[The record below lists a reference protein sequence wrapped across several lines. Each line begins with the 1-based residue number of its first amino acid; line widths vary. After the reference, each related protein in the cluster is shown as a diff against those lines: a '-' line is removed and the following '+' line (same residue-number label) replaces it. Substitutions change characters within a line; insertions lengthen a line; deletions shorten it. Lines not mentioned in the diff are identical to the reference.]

1 MRPRRVD
8 PVVNFYRKLASPES
22 FFATETMVSTNTKQ
36 ALQQMNT

>member
-8 PVVNFYRKLASPES
+8 PVVDFYKKLASPES
-22 FFATETMVSTNTKQ
+22 FFANESSVAVSTQQ